1 LISLNLSAGG
11 SIFNSGLSGLGIW
24 IMHKLQTTFI
34 IIFAL
39 ASMVSCSV
47 ISHQVRSEANPPVPF
62 QTLIRDADKFLGQ
75 TVILGGYIL
84 ETKNLQ
90 SQTIL
95 KVLQTP
101 LRLGD
106 DPDLK
111 KRSQGR
117 FMVYHKGFL
126 DPEVYSKGQVITV
139 AGRVIGTAVEKIG
152 DEQIQYLKIENREI
166 YLWSN
171 YTNKPLYYYPWPY
184 PHHRTLYP
192 YWYWW

>member
-1 LISLNLSAGG
+1 MQKLRTIS
-11 SIFNSGLSGLGIW
+11 
-24 IMHKLQTTFI
+24 I
-34 IIFAL
+34 IIT
-39 ASMVSCSV
+39 ASMVTVSCSV
-47 ISHQVRSEANPPVPF
+47 ISRQVRSEADPPVPF
-62 QTLIRDADKFLGQ
+62 QTLIRDADKYLGR

-84 ETKNLQ
+84 EIKNLK
-90 SQTIL
+90 SETIL

-101 LRLGD
+101 LRFGE

-126 DPEVYSKGQVITV
+126 DPEVYGKDEVITV

-152 DEQIQYLKIENREI
+152 DEQIKYLKIENREI

-171 YTNKPLYYYPWPY
+171 YTNNPLYYYPWPDPY
-184 PHHRTLYP
+184 YRTPYP
-192 YWYWW
+192 YWYW

>member
-1 LISLNLSAGG
+1 
-11 SIFNSGLSGLGIW
+11 
-24 IMHKLQTTFI
+24 MVT
-34 IIFAL
+34 
-39 ASMVSCSV
+39 VSCSV
-47 ISHQVRSEANPPVPF
+47 ISHQVRSEADPPVPF
-62 QTLIRDADKFLGQ
+62 QTLIRDADKFLGH

-84 ETKNLQ
+84 ETKNLE
-90 SQTIL
+90 SETIL

-101 LRLGD
+101 LQFGEE
-106 DPDLK
+106 PDLR

-152 DEQIQYLKIENREI
+152 DEQIQHLKIENREI

-171 YTNKPLYYYPWPY
+171 YTNKPVYYYPWP
-184 PHHRTLYP
+184 HRYHQSPYP
-192 YWYWW
+192 YWYW

>member
-1 LISLNLSAGG
+1 MGFWTDSETLATKTKRHQKKMQKLHTIS
-11 SIFNSGLSGLGIW
+11 
-24 IMHKLQTTFI
+24 I
-34 IIFAL
+34 IIL
-39 ASMVSCSV
+39 ASMVTISCSV
-47 ISHQVRSEANPPVPF
+47 ISRQVRSEADPPVPF
-62 QTLIRDADKFLGQ
+62 QTLIRDVDKFLGH

-84 ETKNLQ
+84 ETKNLE
-90 SQTIL
+90 SETIL

-101 LRLGD
+101 LRFGE

-111 KRSQGR
+111 KRSEGR

-126 DPEVYSKGQVITV
+126 DPEVYGKGQVITV

-171 YTNKPLYYYPWPY
+171 YTDKPLYFYPWPY
-184 PHHRTLYP
+184 PYQRTLYP
-192 YWYWW
+192 YWYW

>member
-1 LISLNLSAGG
+1 VHKQQTIFISIL
-11 SIFNSGLSGLGIW
+11 
-24 IMHKLQTTFI
+24 
-34 IIFAL
+34 AL
-39 ASMVSCSV
+39 VCMVSCSV
-47 ISHQVRSEANPPVPF
+47 ISHQVRSEADPSVPF
-62 QTLIRDADKFLGQ
+62 PTLIRDVDKFLGH

-84 ETKNLQ
+84 ETKNLE
-90 SQTIL
+90 SETIL

-101 LRLGD
+101 LRFGE

-117 FMVYHKGFL
+117 FVVYHKGFL
-126 DPEVYSKGQVITV
+126 DPEVYSKDQVVTV

-171 YTNKPLYYYPWPY
+171 YTNKPLFFYPWPY
-184 PHHRTLYP
+184 PYQRTLYP
-192 YWYWW
+192 YWYW